1 MKLLVDRGNT
11 RTKWRLISNG
21 RLVSSGVEVGG
32 LFELQR
38 ALQGLSLETALVACV
53 AGDEVEQSIVD
64 LVKGSCPEAAVVKVR
79 TQQGFKQFQLAYSDV
94 STMGV
99 DRWLQLVAVREK
111 KAFPALVLSLGTA
124 ITVDKISADAQH
136 QGGLIAPGWQMLRS
150 VVQVQTARI
159 DVEVP
164 VEPRL
169 ANNAL
174 GGSTSECLH
183 KGVSSMWSAFIEHID
198 QNFGADCQ
206 EKYVCGGDSAYLKE
220 RLSGF
225 SKNENL
231 VLDGLVVVASDIDE
245 YQNCSQQAVNTRR
258 EDRK

>member
-64 LVKGSCPEAAVVKVR
+64 LVKSSCPEAAVVKVR

-99 DRWLQLVAVREK
+99 D
-111 KAFPALVLSLGTA
+111 PATRVCVSL
-124 ITVDKISADAQH
+124 
-136 QGGLIAPGWQMLRS
+136 
-150 VVQVQTARI
+150 
-159 DVEVP
+159 
-164 VEPRL
+164 
-169 ANNAL
+169 
-174 GGSTSECLH
+174 
-183 KGVSSMWSAFIEHID
+183 
-198 QNFGADCQ
+198 
-206 EKYVCGGDSAYLKE
+206 
-220 RLSGF
+220 
-225 SKNENL
+225 
-231 VLDGLVVVASDIDE
+231 
-245 YQNCSQQAVNTRR
+245 
-258 EDRK
+258 